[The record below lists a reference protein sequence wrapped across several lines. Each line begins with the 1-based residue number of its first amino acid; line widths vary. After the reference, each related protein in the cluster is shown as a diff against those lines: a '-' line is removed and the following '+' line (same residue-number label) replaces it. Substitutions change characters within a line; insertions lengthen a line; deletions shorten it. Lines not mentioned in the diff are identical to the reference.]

1 MSQVVHKCITRKT
14 SQVVHETYNIIQ
26 VKSQVKAKVKDMTL
40 RVDKFSFEGSISYQ
54 IRQPDK
60 LNHSSVYL
68 LIPKLY
74 HIYES

>member
-1 MSQVVHKCITRKT
+1 MRQTN
-14 SQVVHETYNIIQ
+14 QVVHEAFNVKQ
-26 VKSQVKAKVKDMTL
+26 VKSQVKAKVKYMTL

>member
-1 MSQVVHKCITRKT
+1 MAHKHITRQT
-14 SQVVHETYNIIQ
+14 SQVVYETYNVKQ

-74 HIYES
+74 RIYES